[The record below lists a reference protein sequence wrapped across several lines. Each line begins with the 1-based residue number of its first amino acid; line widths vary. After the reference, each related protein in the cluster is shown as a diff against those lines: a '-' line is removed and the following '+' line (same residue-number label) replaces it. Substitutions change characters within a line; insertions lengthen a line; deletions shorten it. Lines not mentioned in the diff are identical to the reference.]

1 MNADALKQL
10 EQNAYRTAVDHG
22 FFDLLLAAAVAI
34 LTLVFVTTPWFMLAL
49 FPLVI
54 AKRPLLQLF
63 NRKVVEP
70 RVGHVRLGPVR
81 LEQISTARK
90 TAALALFGLAFV
102 VARLDDLESPISMAA
117 SLAWL
122 DKTPQ
127 FQLAI
132 IFGVGTAI
140 AGWLFR
146 LPRFMAY
153 GTLIVLAPLAAAI
166 AGQPAGTGWAI
177 ATLLILA
184 AGGRVLVRF
193 VRGNPE
199 VGE

>member
-1 MNADALKQL
+1 MKPTTLNDL

-22 FFDLLLAAAVAI
+22 FFDLLLATAVAI

-54 AKRPLLQLF
+54 AKRPLRQLF

-117 SLAWL
+117 SMAWL

-132 IFGVGTAI
+132 IFGVGTSI

-153 GTLIVLAPLAAAI
+153 GALIVLAPFVAAI

-199 VGE
+199 LGE